1 MGLLNCPARG
11 VPGWGGVMVDAARP
25 RLREAA
31 CSPWLGMFHLGHGIR
46 LWLFAFF
53 GPFDQKWD
61 EIGM

>member
-1 MGLLNCPARG
+1 
-11 VPGWGGVMVDAARP
+11 MVDAARP